1 MVIHHSATLLCYV
14 SFQWRIRSYILLVS
28 ILDKEYVLYSR
39 YSGLTKFVCFLC
51 RLWTSLSETGAV
63 SRLSISRFR
72 RSVQRIK
79 CVAMG
84 GLCSALRRVKCD
96 HYKKCNWSGRQY
108 RKKVTQYK
116 FEVWIQQ
123 PGELSFSQ
131 NFIRNVNKPNII
143 LSGTEIEIEIL

>member
-1 MVIHHSATLLCYV
+1 MVINHSATLLCYV
-14 SFQWRIRSYILLVS
+14 SFQWRIRSYIAGVNTGQR
-28 ILDKEYVLYSR
+28 IR
-39 YSGLTKFVCFLC
+39 TNKFRQALVCFLC
-51 RLWTSLSETGAV
+51 RVWTSLSETGAV

-116 FEVWIQQ
+116 FKVWIQQ
-123 PGELSFSQ
+123 LGVLSFLKTS
-131 NFIRNVNKPNII
+131 FTMLISRT
-143 LSGTEIEIEIL
+143 LSFPARKLK